1 MAGGVLGAERP
12 GPAGRPGCHGRQRAA
27 GAGRGPGGRAGG
39 GLATWSRPRH
49 RAGGAASRRVIP
61 ERLSVPTWWQVVTLQ
76 QHTRVTCS
84 ARRPAHPPRS
94 GRCPGH
100 AGTDVSP
107 LPSQRTRKPSSCKWS
122 RCRESARRGRPP
134 GTERRPSPG
143 ARLVPAPSAFLLAA
157 ENALCGPRRAEE
169 GAPGPR
175 AQQGPPRSHGPHMQ
189 ALLGSLVQALLR
201 SMGKPRPGC
210 SLPF

>member
-1 MAGGVLGAERP
+1 MLSVFAHGHSDLTAGGVLGAERP

-39 GLATWSRPRH
+39 GLATRSRPCH

-61 ERLSVPTWWQVVTLQ
+61 ERLNVPTWWQVVTLQ

-84 ARRPAHPPRS
+84 AQRPAHPPRS

-100 AGTDVSP
+100 TGTDVSP

-134 GTERRPSPG
+134 GHG
-143 ARLVPAPSAFLLAA
+143 AASL
-157 ENALCGPRRAEE
+157 PR
-169 GAPGPR
+169 
-175 AQQGPPRSHGPHMQ
+175 GPPRP
-189 ALLGSLVQALLR
+189 GSFCL
-201 SMGKPRPGC
+201 PPGC
-210 SLPF
+210 RERALWATQGRGGGAGATGTAGPPA

>member
-1 MAGGVLGAERP
+1 MSSPTATLISRLGAR
-12 GPAGRPGCHGRQRAA
+12 RS
-27 GAGRGPGGRAGG
+27 GRGSP
-39 GLATWSRPRH
+39 ATWSRPRH
-49 RAGGAASRRVIP
+49 RAGGAASRRVIL

-84 ARRPAHPPRS
+84 AQRPAHPPRS

-100 AGTDVSP
+100 TGTGVSP
-107 LPSQRTRKPSSCKWS
+107 SQVSEPANPPPASGAAVGKAPG
-122 RCRESARRGRPP
+122 AGGLP